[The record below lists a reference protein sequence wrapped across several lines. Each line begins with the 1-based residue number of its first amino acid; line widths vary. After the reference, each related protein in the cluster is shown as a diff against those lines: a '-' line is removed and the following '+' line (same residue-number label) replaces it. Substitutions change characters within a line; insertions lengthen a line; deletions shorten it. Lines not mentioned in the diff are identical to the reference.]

1 MMFKKVLIVDDH
13 DDINK
18 SVLNVLKLLNI
29 NNIVYSQYCDDA
41 YLKLKRADLDH
52 DPFDLLI
59 TDLSFK
65 KDHRDC
71 TLSSGEELIEAIR
84 KVNTDL
90 PIIVYSM
97 KDYLQKVRLLIN
109 EYNVNAYVCKD
120 RHGSTQLE
128 KAIKAVS
135 KNDLYLS
142 SQVAQA
148 LHPKNDLEIDNYD
161 IQLLKQL
168 SLGYSKEQISESF
181 KQNNIV
187 PSSLSSIEK
196 RQNKL
201 FIQFKANNATH
212 LVSIVKD
219 LDLI

>member
-18 SVLNVLKLLNI
+18 SVLHVLKSLHIENI
-29 NNIVYSQYCDDA
+29 INSQYCDDA
-41 YLKLKRADLDH
+41 YLKVKRAELDH
-52 DPFDLLI
+52 EPFDLVI

-71 TLSSGEELIEAIR
+71 NLSSGEELIETLR
-84 KVNTDL
+84 KINTAL

-135 KNDLYLS
+135 NNEQYLS
-142 SQVAQA
+142 PQVTQA

-181 KQNNIV
+181 KQNSIV